1 LQKATVSFFMSLRS
15 SLYPHEKTQLTM
27 DGFHENRY
35 LSILQKF
42 VNKVEVSLK
51 YDKNK
56 GHFTWRRQ
64 YIYDNTRTSFISS

>member
-1 LQKATVSFFMSLRS
+1 
-15 SLYPHEKTQLTM
+15 M

-56 GHFTWRRQ
+56 GHFTWKRQ